1 MDQAQQLRNIIKQQN
16 MQQQHLARVITV
28 TSGKGGVGK
37 SNMSVNMAIQLSRLG
52 KKVIILDA
60 DFGLAN
66 VEVMLGTRPKYNMA
80 DMIFGGKEIRDVICK
95 GPESIGFISG
105 GSGIKELSNLSKDQ
119 ISGIINMMC
128 GLDSLADII
137 IIDTGAGI
145 SDAVIDMVLASS
157 EVLLV
162 TTPEPTS
169 ITDAYA
175 LLKTINKTP
184 GFNAENTRIRM
195 IGNRTLNMSD
205 GYDLD
210 NKLNSVVE
218 RFLNMKMEYLGA
230 VPFDVNLTK
239 AVMRQQPVSIAYP
252 NTPAVKSIKA
262 MAKTLIDMEQS
273 ETKSVR
279 TGLSGLFSKMF
290 HNRKK

>member
-16 MQQQHLARVITV
+16 KKQHLARVITV

-37 SNMSVNMAIQLSRLG
+37 TNMSVNIAIQLSRLG

-66 VEVMLGTRPKYNMA
+66 VEVMLGKRPRYNLA
-80 DMIFGGKEIRDVICK
+80 DMIFGGKDINEIICD
-95 GPESIGFISG
+95 GPEDIGFISG

-119 ISGIINMMC
+119 ISGIVNMMYE
-128 GLDSLADII
+128 LDSIADII

-145 SDAVIDMVLASS
+145 SNAVIDMVLASS

-184 GFNAENTRIRM
+184 GFQSENIKIRM
-195 IGNRTLNMSD
+195 IGNRTLNLSD
-205 GYDLD
+205 GYELY
-210 NKLNSVVE
+210 NKLNSVVGE
-218 RFLNMKMEYLGA
+218 FLDMNMEYLGA

-239 AVMRQQPVSIAYP
+239 AVMKQQPVSIIYP
-252 NTPAVKSIKA
+252 NTPAVKSIRS
-262 MAKTLIDMEQS
+262 MAETLINMEHS
-273 ETKSVR
+273 EQKTMR
-279 TGLSGLFSKMF
+279 MGLSGLFSKMF
-290 HNRKK
+290 RNKKK